1 MIMQE
6 LLVSQG
12 GGNEGAVR
20 KDPDRNIRRSGG
32 GCVVL
37 DGVSGL
43 TSTGFRQKI
52 TDGLH
57 AQCPFFDMGHM
68 A

>member
-1 MIMQE
+1 MK
-6 LLVSQG
+6 
-12 GGNEGAVR
+12 GAVR
-20 KDPDRNIRRSGG
+20 KDPLTGISEGLEGG
-32 GCVVL
+32 VCVVL

-43 TSTGFRQKI
+43 TSTGFRQKL
-52 TDGLH
+52 TDCLH

>member
-1 MIMQE
+1 MKGRAKRPLTGI
-6 LLVSQG
+6 S
-12 GGNEGAVR
+12 EGLEGLR
-20 KDPDRNIRRSGG
+20 
-32 GCVVL
+32 VL

-43 TSTGFRQKI
+43 TSTGFRQKL